1 MAGDYRSDCFRAMN
15 CHDRYHCENDCDC
28 TQVKEPNPSPANS
41 WLASAASGVAE
52 GLLVGVRLGLFG

>member
-1 MAGDYRSDCFRAMN
+1 MN